1 MNHDEAALSL
11 VSLPAP
17 MSFSPKSIAILG
29 GGISGLTCA
38 LRLAQAGHRVT
49 LYEGSEQLGGLGTFF
64 EHGGRV
70 FEKFYHCMLPSDGP
84 LLRTLE
90 ALGLR
95 EEVYWKP
102 TTFAYAHEGRFYPLN
117 TAIDLLKFAPLR
129 FLDRIRV
136 GITGLVGRLVSD
148 QCLDDVTTVSWL
160 TKLSGKNAF
169 AKFWK
174 PMLEAKFGD
183 LYHDVP
189 ALWFWTRFNREKG
202 ERKGEQ
208 KGYIRG
214 GYKRIT
220 DTFAEVISRHGGQIH
235 LNTTVT
241 GIDLDSE
248 GRTTVTTR
256 MGAST
261 FDQMV
266 ITLPTPQVEKLIGPA
281 MKAKMPALDTSTD
294 YQGVINH
301 LLFLKRPLTPHYWV
315 ATPQSEHPFDGVVET
330 STLTDLADRG
340 PRHVVY
346 LTKYL
351 HRSDARFAK
360 PDAEIRSDWTAA
372 LRKLF
377 PDLTEADIE
386 ADYLFRAPFVEPI
399 YRLGQKKLCPPEELV
414 PGTVFLANTAQVY
427 PIVTSWN
434 GSTTQAEKTLAA
446 MGIRVA
452 DGQGAIQPDCEDAAA
467 ALQLRPAMA

>member
-1 MNHDEAALSL
+1 
-11 VSLPAP
+11 
-17 MSFSPKSIAILG
+17 MSSSSKSIAILG

-38 LRLAQAGHRVT
+38 LRLAQAGHSVT
-49 LYEGSEQLGGLGTFF
+49 IYEGSEQLGGLGTFF
-64 EHGGRV
+64 EHSGRT
-70 FEKFYHCMLPSDGP
+70 FEKFYHCTLPSDGP

-90 ALGLR
+90 ALGIR
-95 EEVYWKP
+95 EEVYWRP
-102 TTFAYAHEGRFYPLN
+102 TTFAYAHAGKFFPLN
-117 TAIDLLKFAPLR
+117 TAVDLLKFAPLR

-148 QCLDDVTTVSWL
+148 KGLDDVTTVSWL

-183 LYHDVP
+183 RYHDVP

-202 ERKGEQ
+202 ESKGEQ

-220 DTFAEVISRHGGQIH
+220 DTFAEVIARHGGQIH
-235 LNTTVT
+235 LNTSVT
-241 GIDLDSE
+241 GIDLDAE
-248 GRTTVTTR
+248 GKTTVTTST
-256 MGAST
+256 GAAS

-301 LLFLKRPLTPHYWV
+301 LLFLKRPLTTHYWV

-330 STLTDLADRG
+330 STLTDIADRG
-340 PRHVVY
+340 ARHVVY

-351 HRSDARFAK
+351 HRSDSRFAQ
-360 PDAEIRSDWTAA
+360 PDAEIRRDWTAA
-372 LRKLF
+372 LKKLF
-377 PDLTEADIE
+377 PDLTTDDIE
-386 ADYLFRAPFVEPI
+386 ADYIFRAPFVEPI
-399 YRLGQKKLCPPEELV
+399 YRLGQKKLCPPEELI

-434 GSTTQAEKTLAA
+434 GSVTQAEKTLAA
-446 MGIRVA
+446 MGVKIAESPAPKAFMTAEAPSTAMLKPAVA
-452 DGQGAIQPDCEDAAA
+452 
-467 ALQLRPAMA
+467 

>member
-1 MNHDEAALSL
+1 MPTPS
-11 VSLPAP
+11 
-17 MSFSPKSIAILG
+17 KSIAILG
-29 GGISGLTCA
+29 GGISGLSCA
-38 LRLAQAGHRVT
+38 LRLAQAGHTVT
-49 LYEGSEQLGGLGTFF
+49 IYEGSEQLGGLGTFF
-64 EHGGRV
+64 EHGGRT
-70 FEKFYHCMLPSDGP
+70 FEKFYHCLLPSDGP

-90 ALGLR
+90 VLGIR
-95 EEVYWKP
+95 DQVYWKP
-102 TTFAYAHEGRFYPLN
+102 TTFAYAHAGKFFPLN
-117 TAIDLLKFAPLR
+117 TAADLLKFAPLR

-148 QCLDDVTTVSWL
+148 KGLDDVTTVRWL

-183 LYHDVP
+183 RYHDVP

-202 ERKGEQ
+202 ESKGEQ

-220 DTFAEVISRHGGQIH
+220 DSFAEVITRHGGRIH
-235 LNTTVT
+235 LRTTVEA
-241 GIDLDSE
+241 IDLDPE
-248 GRTTVTTR
+248 GKTTVKTSK
-256 MGAST
+256 GIDI
-261 FDQMV
+261 FDQIV
-266 ITLPTPQVEKLIGPA
+266 ITLPTPQVEKLIGPKL
-281 MKAKMPALDTSTD
+281 KARMPTLDTSTD

-330 STLTDLADRG
+330 STLTDIADRG
-340 PRHVVY
+340 ARHVVY

-351 HRSDARFAK
+351 HRSDARFTQ
-360 PDAEIRSDWTAA
+360 PDAEIRRDWTAA
-372 LRKLF
+372 LQKLF
-377 PDLTEADIE
+377 PDLTPADIE
-386 ADYLFRAPFVEPI
+386 ADYIFRAPFVEPI

-414 PGTVFLANTAQVY
+414 PGTVYLANTAQVY

-434 GSTTQAEKTLAA
+434 GSVTQAEKTLAA
-446 MGIRVA
+446 MGVKVDETRHHNRASPVA
-452 DGQGAIQPDCEDAAA
+452 VKVVMK
-467 ALQLRPAMA
+467 PAMA

>member
-1 MNHDEAALSL
+1 
-11 VSLPAP
+11 
-17 MSFSPKSIAILG
+17 MSTSSKSIAILG

-38 LRLAQAGHRVT
+38 LRLAQAGNSVT
-49 LYEGSEQLGGLGTFF
+49 IYEGSEQLGGLGTFF
-64 EHGGRV
+64 EHGGRT
-70 FEKFYHCMLPSDGP
+70 FEKFYHCTLPSDGP

-90 ALGLR
+90 ALGIR
-95 EEVYWKP
+95 DEVYWRP
-102 TTFAYAHEGRFYPLN
+102 TTFAYAHAGKFFPLN
-117 TAIDLLKFAPLR
+117 TAVDLLKFAPLR
-129 FLDRIRV
+129 FLERIRV

-148 QCLDDVTTVSWL
+148 KGLDDVTTVSWL

-183 LYHDVP
+183 RYHDVP

-202 ERKGEQ
+202 ESKGEQ
-208 KGYIRG
+208 KGYICG

-220 DTFAEVISRHGGQIH
+220 DTFAEVITRHGGLIH

-241 GIDLDSE
+241 GMDLDAE
-248 GRTTVTTR
+248 GKTTVTTST
-256 MGAST
+256 GAAT

-281 MKAKMPALDTSTD
+281 MRVKMPALDTTTD

-301 LLFLKRPLTPHYWV
+301 LLFLKRSLTTHYWV
-315 ATPQSEHPFDGVVET
+315 ATPQTEHPFDGVVET
-330 STLTDLADRG
+330 STLTDIADRG
-340 PRHVVY
+340 ARHVVY

-351 HRSDARFAK
+351 HRSDSRFAQ
-360 PDAEIRSDWTAA
+360 PDADIRRDWTTA
-372 LRKLF
+372 LQKLF
-377 PDLTEADIE
+377 PDLTADDIE
-386 ADYLFRAPFVEPI
+386 ADYIFRAPFVEPI
-399 YRLGQKKLCPPEELV
+399 YRLGQKKLCPPEELI

-434 GSTTQAEKTLAA
+434 GSVTQAEKTLTVMGVKVEAEQAKSSVKAA
-446 MGIRVA
+446 SKTSEVVMTPAVA
-452 DGQGAIQPDCEDAAA
+452 
-467 ALQLRPAMA
+467 